1 MREKERI
8 RLEEEE
14 KKTIKE
20 MERMEEERHRE
31 RERETRER
39 NRDEEELRD
48 YIEKGERLRIKE
60 IISRGATDVGHTA
73 MNKDKTKKEE
83 EESSDDSGYERGL
96 HRAALNVPSRPAPVT
111 ATTTIPTATRTAT
124 STQRQGH
131 PSGSSGTS
139 NTQGQGQVYRTGT
152 SSTDSVR
159 DSVRDDEA
167 SSFRGEYDMTAPG
180 QGTRGSSGRMG
191 VKVPGANALLSKS
204 KITAEL
210 ARVSDIVDIPSY
222 FYHFQLFPSCYNK
235 YYGLDKDYI
244 V

>member
-8 RLEEEE
+8 RLEEGE

-73 MNKDKTKKEE
+73 MNKDKTRKEE

-96 HRAALNVPSRPAPVT
+96 HRAALNVPSRPTTVT

-131 PSGSSGTS
+131 PSGSTGTS
-139 NTQGQGQVYRTGT
+139 NTQGQGARTGT
-152 SSTDSVR
+152 SST

-180 QGTRGSSGRMG
+180 QGTRGSSGRG
-191 VKVPGANALLSKS
+191 VVKVPGSNALLSKS

-222 FYHFQLFPSCYNK
+222 LYHFQLFPSCYNK

>member
-20 MERMEEERHRE
+20 MERIEEERHRE
-31 RERETRER
+31 RERETREK

-60 IISRGATDVGHTA
+60 IISRGAADVGHTA

-111 ATTTIPTATRTAT
+111 TTTIPTATRTAT

-131 PSGSSGTS
+131 PSGSSGQS
-139 NTQGQGQVYRTGT
+139 ITQGQGQGQGARTGT

-167 SSFRGEYDMTAPG
+167 SSFRGEYDMTGTGP
-180 QGTRGSSGRMG
+180 GTRGSSGRVG
-191 VKVPGANALLSKS
+191 IKVPGANAILSKS

-210 ARVSDIVDIPSY
+210 ARVSDIKT
-222 FYHFQLFPSCYNK
+222 F
-235 YYGLDKDYI
+235 
-244 V
+244 